1 MNLKLANLAAAMLM
15 ALGASG
21 TASAISVVQDVGGC
35 LITDVK
41 NGGVN
46 ATSCEG
52 LFTGSGGGQ
61 NVDLNDILELYGEG
75 FSLLGKSD
83 ESGPVSTLGNTWS
96 ASGLDGYSEFVVA
109 LKQATYWGSYYFTP
123 ANGWSGTWRT
133 SGWAIGQPAGGLSHL
148 DVYVRRAV
156 QVPEPGTLALV
167 GLGLIALATSVRRK
181 KPT

>member
-1 MNLKLANLAAAMLM
+1 MKVKATLLATATLM

-21 TASAISVVQDVGGC
+21 TASAIEIIQNVGGC
-35 LITDVK
+35 LVTDVT
-41 NGGVN
+41 NGGVSAN
-46 ATSCEG
+46 SCEG

-61 NVDLNDILELYGEG
+61 NVDLDDILGLYGSG
-75 FSLLGKSD
+75 FSLLGKST

-123 ANGWSGTWRT
+123 ANGWSGTWST

-148 DVYVRRAV
+148 DVYVRGPVR
-156 QVPEPGTLALV
+156 VPEPGTLALL
-167 GLGLIALATSVRRK
+167 GMGLLGLAASARRK
-181 KPT
+181 KRT